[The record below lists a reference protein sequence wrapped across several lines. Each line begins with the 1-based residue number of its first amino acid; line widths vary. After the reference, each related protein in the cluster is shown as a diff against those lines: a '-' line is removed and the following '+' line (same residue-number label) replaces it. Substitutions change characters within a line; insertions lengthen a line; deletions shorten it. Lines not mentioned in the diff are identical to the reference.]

1 MGAYKQHRRPPA
13 PQPETRRKFFGLG
26 QDVVGRRGYTANIDN
41 CTIICI
47 FGTDKKNMGQNA
59 PHYQLEKLPP
69 LREKVETIE
78 ILRQTNKSTAALAEL
93 KGIAKTIPNQAM
105 LVNAIVLQEA
115 KDSSEIENI
124 ITTQDELYKALTV
137 NKTHISPE
145 TKEVVNY
152 RRAIFYGY
160 DLAKS
165 QGFLRV
171 NDIIGIQQELVDNT
185 AGIRSTPG
193 TVLKNDMTG
202 EIVYTPPQD
211 KAEILDL
218 LTNFI
223 DHFNQQDNLSP
234 LINLAILHYQF
245 ESIHPFYDGNGR
257 TGRILNILYL
267 ILNELI
273 DVPILYLSSYI
284 IANKPEYYRLLNQT
298 NREGKWEEWIMF
310 MLKAVESTSKDTI
323 TRITNI
329 KDQLDSTIIAVQEKA
344 PKLYRKELVEL
355 LFEQP
360 YSKIEFVVNR
370 LGVERKA
377 ASRYLK
383 ELENIG
389 IVESQ
394 KVGRETLYINKKL
407 IEILKQ

>member
-1 MGAYKQHRRPPA
+1 MR
-13 PQPETRRKFFGLG
+13 
-26 QDVVGRRGYTANIDN
+26 
-41 CTIICI
+41 
-47 FGTDKKNMGQNA
+47 QNA
-59 PHYQLEKLPP
+59 PLFKLELLPP
-69 LREKVETIE
+69 PREKVETIE

-105 LVNAIVLQEA
+105 LINAIVLQEA

-124 ITTQDELYKALTV
+124 ITTKDELYKALTI
-137 NKTHISPE
+137 NKSNISVE

-152 RRAIFYGY
+152 RKAIFSGF
-160 DLAKS
+160 DIAKK
-165 QGFLRV
+165 QGFIRV
-171 NDIIGIQQELVDNT
+171 NDIVSIQQELVDNT

-193 TVLKNDMTG
+193 TVLKNDRTG

-211 KAEILDL
+211 KAELIDL

-223 DHFNQQDNLSP
+223 NHYNKIDNDLSP

-284 IANKPEYYRLLNQT
+284 TENKSEYYRLLNRT
-298 NREGKWEEWIMF
+298 NHEGKWEEWIMF
-310 MLKAVESTSKDTI
+310 MLKAVENTSKDTI
-323 TRITNI
+323 LRITNI
-329 KDQLDSTIIAVQEKA
+329 KEQLDKTIIKVKKES
-344 PKLYRKELVEL
+344 PKIYRKELVEL

-360 YSKIEFVVNR
+360 YSKIDFVVNR
-370 LGVERKA
+370 LNVERKA
-377 ASRYLK
+377 ASRYLR
-383 ELENIG
+383 ELEEIG
-389 IVESQ
+389 ILKSQ
-394 KVGRETLYINKKL
+394 KIGRETLYINSEL

>member
-1 MGAYKQHRRPPA
+1 
-13 PQPETRRKFFGLG
+13 
-26 QDVVGRRGYTANIDN
+26 
-41 CTIICI
+41 
-47 FGTDKKNMGQNA
+47 MGQNA
-59 PHYQLEKLPP
+59 PYLKLEKLPP
-69 LREKVETIE
+69 LREKVETIK
-78 ILRQTNKSTAALAEL
+78 ILRQTNKATAALAEL

-105 LVNAIVLQEA
+105 LINAIVLQEA

-137 NKTHISPE
+137 NKSTVSAE

-152 RRAIFYGY
+152 RKAIFHGF
-160 DLAKS
+160 DLAKK
-165 QGFLRV
+165 QGFITV
-171 NDIIGIQQELVDNT
+171 NDIVSIQQQLVDNT

-193 TVLKNDMTG
+193 TVLKNDTTG
-202 EIVYTPPQD
+202 EVVYTPPQHKD
-211 KAEILDL
+211 EIIEL

-223 DHFNQQDNLSP
+223 NHYNQQDDLSP
-234 LINLAILHYQF
+234 LINLAVLHFQF

-267 ILNELI
+267 MLNGLI

-284 IANKPEYYRLLNQT
+284 IDNKAEYYRLLNQT
-298 NREGKWEEWIMF
+298 NKLGKWEEWIMF
-310 MLKAVESTSKDTI
+310 MLKAVETTSKNTI

-329 KDQLDSTIIAVQEKA
+329 KDQLDLTILKVQEKA
-344 PKLYRKELVEL
+344 PKVYRKELVEL

-360 YSKIEFVVNR
+360 YSKIEFVVNK

-389 IVESQ
+389 VLKSQ
-394 KVGRETLYINKKL
+394 KVGRETLYVNKEL

>member
-1 MGAYKQHRRPPA
+1 
-13 PQPETRRKFFGLG
+13 
-26 QDVVGRRGYTANIDN
+26 
-41 CTIICI
+41 
-47 FGTDKKNMGQNA
+47 MGQNA
-59 PHYQLEKLPP
+59 PYNRLDKLPP

-105 LVNAIVLQEA
+105 LINAIVLQEA
-115 KDSSEIENI
+115 RDSSEIENI

-137 NKTHISPE
+137 NKAPVSPE

-152 RRAIFYGY
+152 RKAIFHGF
-160 DLAKS
+160 DLVKD
-165 QGFLRV
+165 QGFLKV
-171 NDIIGIQQELVDNT
+171 NDIVSIQQLLVDNT

-193 TVLKNDMTG
+193 TVLKNEKTG
-202 EIVYTPPQD
+202 EVVYTPPQD
-211 KAEILDL
+211 KAEITEL

-223 DHFNQQDNLSP
+223 NHFNQQDDLSP
-234 LINLAILHYQF
+234 LINLAILHFQF

-284 IANKPEYYRLLNQT
+284 IDNKAEYYRLLNQT
-298 NREGKWEEWIMF
+298 NRLGKWEEWIMF

-323 TRITNI
+323 RRISDI
-329 KDQLDSTIIAVQEKA
+329 KNQLDLTIIKVQEES
-344 PKLYRKELVEL
+344 PKVYRKELVEL

-360 YSKIEFVVNR
+360 YSKIEFVVNK

-389 IVESQ
+389 ILESQ
-394 KVGRETLYINKKL
+394 KVGRETLYINKEL

>member
-1 MGAYKQHRRPPA
+1 M
-13 PQPETRRKFFGLG
+13 G
-26 QDVVGRRGYTANIDN
+26 QD
-41 CTIICI
+41 
-47 FGTDKKNMGQNA
+47 A
-59 PHYQLEKLPP
+59 PHSKLELLPP
-69 LREKVETIE
+69 PREKVETIE
-78 ILRQTNKSTAALAEL
+78 ILRQTNKSIAALAEL

-105 LVNAIVLQEA
+105 LINAIVLQEA

-124 ITTQDELYKALTV
+124 VTTQDELYKALTV
-137 NKTHISPE
+137 NKSSISAE

-152 RRAIFYGY
+152 RKAIFSGF
-160 DLAKS
+160 DIAKK
-165 QGFLRV
+165 QGFIRV
-171 NDIIGIQQELVDNT
+171 NDIVSIQQELVDNT

-193 TVLKNDMTG
+193 TVLKNDKTG

-211 KAEILDL
+211 KAEIIDL

-223 DHFNQQDNLSP
+223 NHYNQNDNDLSP

-267 ILNELI
+267 ILNDLI

-284 IANKPEYYRLLNQT
+284 IENKSEYYRLLNRI
-298 NREGKWEEWIMF
+298 NHDGKWEGWIMF

-323 TRITNI
+323 LKITNI
-329 KDQLDSTIIAVQEKA
+329 KNQLDKIIIKVQKES
-344 PKLYRKELVEL
+344 PKIYRKELVEL

-360 YSKIEFVVNR
+360 YSKIDFVVNR
-370 LGVERKA
+370 LNVERKA
-377 ASRYLK
+377 ASRYLR
-383 ELENIG
+383 ELEDIG
-389 IVESQ
+389 ILESQ
-394 KVGRETLYINKKL
+394 KVGRETLYINREL

>member
-1 MGAYKQHRRPPA
+1 
-13 PQPETRRKFFGLG
+13 
-26 QDVVGRRGYTANIDN
+26 
-41 CTIICI
+41 
-47 FGTDKKNMGQNA
+47 MGQFA
-59 PHYQLEKLPP
+59 PHHTLKKLPP
-69 LREKVETIE
+69 RREKVETIE
-78 ILRQTNKSTAALAEL
+78 ILREVNKASTALAEL

-105 LVNAIVLQEA
+105 LINAVILQEA

-137 NKTHISPE
+137 ASSKVSSE

-152 RRAIFYGY
+152 RKAILTGF
-160 DLAKS
+160 DTLKK
-165 QGFLRV
+165 QQFLRV
-171 NDIIGIQQELVDNT
+171 NDIVAIQQELVDNN

-193 TVLKNDMTG
+193 TVLKNETTG

-211 KAEILDL
+211 KAEINDL
-218 LTNFI
+218 LSNFI
-223 DHFNQQDNLSP
+223 QFFNERDEELSP

-284 IANKPEYYRLLNQT
+284 IQNKQEYYRLLSHT
-298 NREGKWEEWIMF
+298 NKTGEFEEWILY
-310 MLKAVESTSKDTI
+310 MLKAVENTSKSTI
-323 TRITNI
+323 EKISKI
-329 KDQLDSTIIAVQEKA
+329 KNQLDLTIERVQNQL
-344 PKLYRKELVEL
+344 PKMYRKELVEL

-360 YSKIEFVVNR
+360 YSKIEHLVTKLN
-370 LGVERKA
+370 VERKA

-383 ELENIG
+383 SLEEIG
-389 IVESQ
+389 VLKAHKI
-394 KVGRETLYINKKL
+394 GRETLYINVDL
-407 IEILKQ
+407 IEVLKH

>member
-1 MGAYKQHRRPPA
+1 MQKDI
-13 PQPETRRKFFGLG
+13 T
-26 QDVVGRRGYTANIDN
+26 DIVI
-41 CTIICI
+41 CTIFCI
-47 FGTDKKNMGQNA
+47 FGTDKKYMGQKA
-59 PHYQLEKLPP
+59 PRFILDKLPP
-69 LREKVETIE
+69 PREKVETIK

-105 LVNAIVLQEA
+105 LINAIVLQEA

-137 NKTHISPE
+137 NKSHISSE

-152 RRAIFYGY
+152 RKAIFYGFN
-160 DLAKS
+160 LAKK
-165 QGFLRV
+165 QGFLRL
-171 NDIIGIQQELVDNT
+171 NDIVSIQQELIDNT

-193 TVLKNDMTG
+193 TVLKNDRTG
-202 EIVYTPPQD
+202 EVVYTPPQD

-218 LTNFI
+218 LSDFI
-223 DHFNQQDNLSP
+223 NHFNQQDDLSP

-267 ILNELI
+267 ILNGLI

-284 IANKPEYYRLLNQT
+284 IDNRPEYYRLLNQT
-298 NREGKWEEWIMF
+298 NRTGKWEEWIMF

-323 TRITNI
+323 TRISKI
-329 KDQLDSTIIAVQEKA
+329 KNQLDSTIFKVQQKA
-344 PKLYRKELVEL
+344 PKVYRKELVEL

-360 YSKIEFVVNR
+360 YSKIEFVVNK

-383 ELENIG
+383 ELESVG

-394 KVGRETLYINKKL
+394 KVGRETIFINKDL
-407 IEILKQ
+407 IEILKR

>member
-1 MGAYKQHRRPPA
+1 
-13 PQPETRRKFFGLG
+13 
-26 QDVVGRRGYTANIDN
+26 
-41 CTIICI
+41 
-47 FGTDKKNMGQNA
+47 MGQNA
-59 PHYQLEKLPP
+59 PHFKPELLPP
-69 LREKVETIE
+69 QREKVETIE

-93 KGIAKTIPNQAM
+93 KGFTKTIPNQVM
-105 LVNAIVLQEA
+105 LINAIVLQEA

-137 NKTHISPE
+137 NKSNISAE

-152 RRAIFYGY
+152 RKAIFSGF
-160 DLAKS
+160 DIAKK
-165 QGFLRV
+165 QGFIRV
-171 NDIIGIQQELVDNT
+171 NDIVSIQQELVDNT

-193 TVLKNDMTG
+193 TVLKNDRTG

-223 DHFNQQDNLSP
+223 NHYNRIDNDLSP

-284 IANKPEYYRLLNQT
+284 IDNKPDYYRLLNRT
-298 NREGKWEEWIMF
+298 NHDGKWEDWIMF

-323 TRITNI
+323 QRITNI
-329 KDQLDSTIIAVQEKA
+329 KEQLDKTIIKVQNKSS
-344 PKLYRKELVEL
+344 KIYRKELVEL

-360 YSKIEFVVNR
+360 YSKIDFVVNR
-370 LGVERKA
+370 LNVERKA
-377 ASRYLK
+377 ASRYLR

-389 IVESQ
+389 ILESQ
-394 KVGRETLYINKKL
+394 KVGREILYINKEL
-407 IEILKQ
+407 VEILKK

>member
-1 MGAYKQHRRPPA
+1 MS
-13 PQPETRRKFFGLG
+13 
-26 QDVVGRRGYTANIDN
+26 V
-41 CTIICI
+41 
-47 FGTDKKNMGQNA
+47 
-59 PHYQLEKLPP
+59 
-69 LREKVETIE
+69 
-78 ILRQTNKSTAALAEL
+78 
-93 KGIAKTIPNQAM
+93 
-105 LVNAIVLQEA
+105 
-115 KDSSEIENI
+115 
-124 ITTQDELYKALTV
+124 
-137 NKTHISPE
+137 
-145 TKEVVNY
+145 
-152 RRAIFYGY
+152 
-160 DLAKS
+160 
-165 QGFLRV
+165 
-171 NDIIGIQQELVDNT
+171 QQKLVDNT

-193 TVLKNDMTG
+193 TVLKNDKTG
-202 EIVYTPPQD
+202 EVVYTPPQD

-223 DHFNQQDNLSP
+223 NHFNIQDDLSP

-284 IANKPEYYRLLNQT
+284 IDNKPEYYRLLNQT
-298 NREGKWEEWIMF
+298 NRTGKWEEWIMF
-310 MLKAVESTSKDTI
+310 MLKAVENTSKDTI

-329 KDQLDSTIIAVQEKA
+329 KDQLDNTITKVQEKA
-344 PKLYRKELVEL
+344 PKIYRKELVEL

-383 ELENIG
+383 ELEIIG
-389 IVESQ
+389 VLESQ
-394 KVGRETLYINKKL
+394 KVGRETLYINKEL